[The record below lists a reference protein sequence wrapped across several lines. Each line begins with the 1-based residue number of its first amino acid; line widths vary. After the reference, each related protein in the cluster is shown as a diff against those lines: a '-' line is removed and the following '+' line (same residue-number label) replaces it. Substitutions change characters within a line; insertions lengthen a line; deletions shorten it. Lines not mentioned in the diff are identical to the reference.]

1 MQIKNSEL
9 ELFYEM
15 FHTYDPPSDPSKE
28 FIFKPDYNRWLKYLK
43 NNNLYVVEL
52 NHQKIIHPLTDYVI
66 DHKKSKFLCSR
77 DYNFFK
83 AYLDNESQSKI
94 NHILLTALDIV
105 KNDIFSPP
113 VINILQDI
121 HPGKDLTSAH
131 VLLRRD
137 IPALLYVK
145 KDEDISSLSWFKIKK
160 QIYNLFDLQKVYG
173 GIIHGNF
180 ALTEPYPTD
189 RLQIWSEGHW
199 ANGSDERGWIKF
211 PEIKWYDFFT
221 LLSDELNK
229 LEGDVISFVHKKAK
243 RKFKLTIPNNP
254 KEDISIILKR
264 IAWKM

>member
-1 MQIKNSEL
+1 MESPEL
-9 ELFYEM
+9 ELFYKI

-28 FIFKPDYNRWLKYLK
+28 FISKPDYNIWLKYLK
-43 NNNLYVVEL
+43 NNNIYLVEVNNREIVHPQISYV
-52 NHQKIIHPLTDYVI
+52 NKT
-66 DHKKSKFLCSR
+66 KFSKFLYST
-77 DYNFFK
+77 DYDFLRT
-83 AYLDNESQSKI
+83 YLDFKSQFRADKI
-94 NHILLTALDIV
+94 ITSALDIV

-113 VINILQDI
+113 VINILQHI

-131 VLLRRD
+131 ILLQRD
-137 IPALLYVK
+137 IPALLHVK

-160 QIYNLFDLQKVYG
+160 QIYNLFDLQTAYG

-199 ANGSDERGWIKF
+199 QKGSDERGWIRYPTIDWIKF
-211 PEIKWYDFFT
+211 FK
-221 LLSDELNK
+221 LLADELNK
-229 LEGDVISFVHKKAK
+229 FEGEPISFTHKKTK
-243 RKFKLTIPNNP
+243 KEFKLIIPYNP